1 MNKNKHHKAIWASC
15 AVLHLLIAGGTA
27 NSQDRTQDR
36 TQDRAADNWPARP
49 VTLVVPYTPGTGADI
64 LARILGPR
72 LGERWKQAV
81 VTDNRAGASGNIG
94 SDHVA
99 KAAPDG
105 HTLLFTAT

>member
-49 VTLVVPYTPGTGADI
+49 VTLVVPYTPGGITEAGQKVLDEGGTWPQALDAV
-64 LARILGPR
+64 LRRI
-72 LGERWKQAV
+72 
-81 VTDNRAGASGNIG
+81 SGR
-94 SDHVA
+94 D
-99 KAAPDG
+99 
-105 HTLLFTAT
+105 

>member
-1 MNKNKHHKAIWASC
+1 MNKNPHHKAVWILCTLLGLVIAS
-15 AVLHLLIAGGTA
+15 GGA
-27 NSQDRTQDR
+27 AA
-36 TQDRAADNWPARP
+36 QDRAADNWPTRP

-94 SDHVA
+94 SDYVA
-99 KAAPDG
+99 KAVPDG
-105 HTLLFTAT
+105 NTLLFTA